1 MDLSEDAIKAEVS
14 NFVSSLQRLLPK
26 KKDIIVLEPAKTNQT
41 RLSEVHAEAKSVF
54 PKCFVGAR
62 LVVLRQVLDKVKL
75 LQEYNYGKT
84 RETYQS
90 YKRYLNK
97 ESEPKFVGDGLVVDA
112 SGSATATYTERMDGA
127 CTLRLTSRIRDLVA
141 SETEVELEREGD
153 RSVASF
159 TFKMND
165 MEPNTLRTVTQ
176 WMYQLRPELSVGTEL
191 SFKPLACPAL
201 PELSLS
207 ARYRGPSYCVSSTVT
222 KLGFQV
228 CLFKRLAADL
238 RLAGVVS
245 EGRAGAPLTAALALH
260 KAYEG
265 CELKIFVDSQRCGGF
280 TVQKE
285 VYVRDAQE
293 EERVL
298 RLVGSALLDGQRRLR
313 LGFGFNLN
321 F

>member
-1 MDLSEDAIKAEVS
+1 MDFSEDTIKAEVS

-26 KKDIIVLEPAKTNQT
+26 RKDIIVLEPAKTNQT

-141 SETEVELEREGD
+141 SETEVELEREGE
-153 RSVASF
+153 RSVTSF

-207 ARYRGPSYCVSSTVT
+207 ARYRGPTYCVSSTVT

-228 CLFKRLAADL
+228 CLYKRLAADL
-238 RLAGVVS
+238 QLAGVLC
-245 EGRAGAPLTAALALH
+245 EGRAAAPLTATLALH

-285 VYVRDAQE
+285 VCLRDAQE